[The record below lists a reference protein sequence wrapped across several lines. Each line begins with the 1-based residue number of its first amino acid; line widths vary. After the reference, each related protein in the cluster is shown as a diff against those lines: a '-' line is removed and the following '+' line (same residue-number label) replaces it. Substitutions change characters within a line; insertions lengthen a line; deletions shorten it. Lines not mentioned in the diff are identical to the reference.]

1 MPLQAAIWAGLN
13 ACFHAHHRLPAC
25 LSTVGYPSSATTWR
39 SKSDLDFA
47 TACEASRHRVVG
59 MNYDQTSIAENYNRG
74 RDHGADFLQQW
85 MSVVSNRVDPE
96 GVHDIL
102 DLGCGTGRFSH
113 ALARTFDANLMGID
127 PSTKMLQ
134 QARGSSNSRVVFA
147 NGFGEAVPLP
157 AESMDLIF
165 ISMAF
170 HHFTDPG
177 MVAEECRRVL
187 RRHGRVCLRTASL
200 EKIPM
205 YPYVPFFP
213 TSRKLL
219 EQRLPSLTFQREVF
233 EEACF
238 RTLSYEVVTQTIAAD
253 YSSYADKLSLKA
265 DSILASLDDSDFEAG
280 LQALRAAAT
289 TMPAC
294 TITEPIDFFVFEP
307 R

>member
-1 MPLQAAIWAGLN
+1 
-13 ACFHAHHRLPAC
+13 
-25 LSTVGYPSSATTWR
+25 
-39 SKSDLDFA
+39 
-47 TACEASRHRVVG
+47 

-134 QARGSSNSRVVFA
+134 QARGSSSNSRVVFA
-147 NGFGEAVPLP
+147 NGFGEAVPLL

-170 HHFTDPG
+170 HHFTDPS

>member
-1 MPLQAAIWAGLN
+1 VRGIA
-13 ACFHAHHRLPAC
+13 
-25 LSTVGYPSSATTWR
+25 PSG
-39 SKSDLDFA
+39 
-47 TACEASRHRVVG
+47 CGG
-59 MNYDQTSIAENYNRG
+59 MNYDQTNIPENYNRG
-74 RDHGADFLQQW
+74 RDHGAAFLEQW
-85 MSVVSNRVDPE
+85 MGVVSNRVDPE

-102 DLGCGTGRFSH
+102 DLGCGTGRFSD
-113 ALARTFDANLMGID
+113 ALADTFHANLMGID

-134 QARGSSNSRVVFA
+134 QARGSNSNGRIVFA
-147 NGFGEAVPLP
+147 NGLGEAVPLL
-157 AESMDLIF
+157 ADSMDLIF

-170 HHFTDPG
+170 HHFNDPRI
-177 MVAEECRRVL
+177 VAEECRRVL

-233 EEACF
+233 EGASF
-238 RTLSYEVVTQTIAAD
+238 QTFSYEVVTQTIAAD

-265 DSILASLDDSDFEAG
+265 DSILASLDDCEFEAG
-280 LQALRAAAT
+280 LHALRSAAT

-294 TITEPIDFFVFEP
+294 VITEPIDFFVFGKSP
-307 R
+307 AGS